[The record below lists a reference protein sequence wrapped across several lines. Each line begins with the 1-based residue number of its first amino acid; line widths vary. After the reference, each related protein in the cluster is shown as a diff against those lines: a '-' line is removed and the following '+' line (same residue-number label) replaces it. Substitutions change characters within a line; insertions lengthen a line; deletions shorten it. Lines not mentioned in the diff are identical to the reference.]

1 MLSQPSHL
9 TRSVPSSGTFVRY
22 GNMIQNTFIH
32 SQEDTQMQQNF
43 NNTLHLSIVKLSM
56 LLTTLVLIQYLTSD
70 FKIKAFN

>member
-1 MLSQPSHL
+1 MLSQPSNF
-9 TRSVPSSGTFVRY
+9 TRSVPSSGTFI
-22 GNMIQNTFIH
+22 GHDNMIKKTFIH
-32 SQEDTQMQQNF
+32 FQEDTQMQQNF